1 MCRKVIVDKS
11 ESEPQ
16 SDRGWCRKV
25 IVDKSGFPKE
35 VAHSGMAASPS

>member
-25 IVDKSGFPKE
+25 IVDKSGFPPE
-35 VAHSGMAASPS
+35 AAYGGTAANPS